1 MRPAIRLAATAIAVI
16 ALQAPAALAP
26 GRAQQ
31 PNPHAMV
38 DAGLAHVTAYQA
50 TIYGYPL
57 IGMYERLTREVLVP
71 ATRLSP
77 LNAYFHYRQ
86 LATPTVSPF
95 PAPNNDTLYS
105 TAWLDLRKEPA
116 ILSMPDTAG
125 RYYTAHIMDMT
136 TETIANVGQRLD
148 GTGAGRFAVVGPG
161 WQGALPPDIKRVIR
175 SETVFASVLLRVLV
189 DGPRDVPAVH
199 ALQDRFS
206 IASLSRALAGQAGAA
221 EGEAIA
227 PYAASN
233 AHERLAMLDRVIRM
247 SPVAARDE
255 ALVASFAPLGVGPTV
270 PSLKVAPD
278 DATLDRADRE
288 ARTMI
293 ASVGSRTGSF
303 INGWRMPA
311 AAIGVYGVDYL
322 QRASVWDGGP
332 LANVLEESL
341 YPAAL
346 LDSRNRPLDG
356 TQGRYTLRFE
366 AGRLPPANAFWSIT
380 MYKLD
385 DKNLVANPIERY
397 AIGNRTQG
405 LATGADGSLTLTL
418 QAERPSDP
426 AQVANW
432 LPAPRQPFYLVLR
445 IYGPKAEALSGAWSP
460 PALVRME

>member
-1 MRPAIRLAATAIAVI
+1 MRLAARLAVI
-16 ALQAPAALAP
+16 AFAAFAAPAH
-26 GRAQQ
+26 AQQ
-31 PNPHAMV
+31 PSPNAAV
-38 DAGLAHVTAYQA
+38 DAGYAHAAVYQA

-57 IGMYERLTREVLVP
+57 IGMHERLTREALTP

-77 LNAYFHYRQ
+77 LNAYFHYRA
-86 LATPTVSPF
+86 LATPAVSPF

-105 TAWLDLRKEPA
+105 TAWLDLRQEPA
-116 ILSMPDTAG
+116 ILSMPDTGG
-125 RYYTAHIMDMT
+125 RYYTAHIMDFT

-148 GTGAGRFAVVGPG
+148 GTAAARFAVVGPG

-175 SETVFASVLLRVLV
+175 SETAFAYVLLRVLV
-189 DGPRDVPAVH
+189 DGPADVPAVN
-199 ALQDRFS
+199 ALQDRFTV
-206 IASLSRALAGQAGAA
+206 ASLSRALAGRTGIAD
-221 EGEAIA
+221 GEPIP

-233 AHERLAMLDRVIRM
+233 ARERLAMLDHVLRM
-247 SPVAARDE
+247 SPVPARDA
-255 ALVASFAPLGVGPTV
+255 ALVATFAPLGVGPDAA
-270 PSLKVAPD
+270 SLKIAAD
-278 DATLDRADRE
+278 DATLDRAERE
-288 ARTMI
+288 ARALI
-293 ASVGSRTGSF
+293 ASVGPRTGSF
-303 INGWRMPA
+303 VNGWRLPA

-356 TQGRYTLRFE
+356 AQGRYTLRFE

-385 DKNLVANPIERY
+385 DKYLVANPIDRY

-405 LATGADGSLTLTL
+405 LAMGADGSLTLAL

-426 AQVANW
+426 ALAANW

-445 IYGPKAEALSGAWSP
+445 IYGPKPEALSGAWTP
-460 PALVRME
+460 PGLVRTE